1 MVKVSQ
7 VNSNFID
14 LDVNVDV
21 EVLIELYSTPDI
33 SKAGEK
39 NSIHSVYYYGPKST
53 GSHTSET

>member
-39 NSIHSVYYYGPKST
+39 KQHPQCILLWTKINR
-53 GSHTSET
+53 